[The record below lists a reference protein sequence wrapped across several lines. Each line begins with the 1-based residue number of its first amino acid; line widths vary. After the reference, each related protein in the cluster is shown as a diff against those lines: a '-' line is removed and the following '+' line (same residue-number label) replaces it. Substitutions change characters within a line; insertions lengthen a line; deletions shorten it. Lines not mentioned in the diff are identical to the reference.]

1 MIQESKGQG
10 LIINNDELSE
20 DVINKYILGNLDL
33 LYM

>member
-33 LYM
+33 L